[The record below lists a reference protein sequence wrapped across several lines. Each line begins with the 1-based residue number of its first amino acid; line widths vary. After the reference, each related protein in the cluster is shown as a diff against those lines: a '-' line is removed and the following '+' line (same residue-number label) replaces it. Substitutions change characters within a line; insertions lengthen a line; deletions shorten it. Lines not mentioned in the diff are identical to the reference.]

1 MYSVY
6 TASSL
11 HSGSGRNGTAALVG
25 KSKGGTAGEVYS
37 LYSYA
42 SAAEQFGEGDSL
54 TGLAQLLMRNGAAR
68 VLAVPLGASAG
79 AADYAAA
86 FQRLE
91 KEEGVKV
98 LLCDSLEEEIQTALR
113 ESVERVSKE
122 KRERIG
128 VAAGPEGV
136 SALTARALAL
146 NCERMVLTAP
156 GGVEVAAA
164 VAGAICALRDPAIP
178 LGGATLLGISSLE
191 GQFQETELDTL
202 LLGGVTPVEMAAGR
216 CQVVR
221 AVSTRTKSG
230 GVSDATWRDLG
241 TILVIDDVIPA
252 IREQLQARFARS
264 KNTVQVRGA
273 IRSQVILL
281 LEEKLEAEII
291 TGYDGVTVEALEEE
305 ASVCLVTFAFTVA
318 HGLNQIWLKAQ
329 ITV

>member
-68 VLAVPLGASAG
+68 VLAVPLGPSAG

-91 KEEGVKV
+91 MEEGVKV
-98 LLCDSLEEEIQTALR
+98 LLCDSLEEEIQTELR

-146 NCERMVLTAP
+146 HCERMVLTAP
-156 GGVEVAAA
+156 
-164 VAGAICALRDPAIP
+164 AGWKWLPRRPGPSAPCGTRRSPW
-178 LGGATLLGISSLE
+178 
-191 GQFQETELDTL
+191 
-202 LLGGVTPVEMAAGR
+202 AGR
-216 CQVVR
+216 RCWGSR
-221 AVSTRTKSG
+221 L
-230 GVSDATWRDLG
+230 WRG
-241 TILVIDDVIPA
+241 SF
-252 IREQLQARFARS
+252 RRRS
-264 KNTVQVRGA
+264 WTPSCWGA
-273 IRSQVILL
+273 
-281 LEEKLEAEII
+281 
-291 TGYDGVTVEALEEE
+291 
-305 ASVCLVTFAFTVA
+305 
-318 HGLNQIWLKAQ
+318 
-329 ITV
+329 